1 MLFCGFLSILRILCP
16 APLRECFKIIRAFN
30 QNMAAIA
37 QLGER
42 QTEDLEVPSSILG
55 HGICHWHPDSSHVHC
70 ECHPK
75 DTVNAPEPGIVSR
88 RQNFRS
94 ASNNLLDLVC
104 IVLVTRVWPCVN
116 MLYFKMP
123 PACLHD
129 NVSEWLRRWTR
140 NPLGSAREG
149 SNPFVVAL
157 LHDHAV
163 AMLHQVSKVCK
174 HL

>member
-1 MLFCGFLSILRILCP
+1 M
-16 APLRECFKIIRAFN
+16 
-30 QNMAAIA
+30 
-37 QLGER
+37 
-42 QTEDLEVPSSILG
+42 
-55 HGICHWHPDSSHVHC
+55 
-70 ECHPK
+70 
-75 DTVNAPEPGIVSR
+75 NAPEPGIVSR

-149 SNPFVVAL
+149 SNPFVVAFL
-157 LHDHAV
+157 SKWISHTCIKDVNVHV
-163 AMLHQVSKVCK
+163 AFVWKLTTVRA
-174 HL
+174 HLVDVLQSCACPCNFRCADPRKATSNPKQPSRSSSRI